1 MIEVLKCNTATAG
14 VAFAVGIAALTGCSS
29 GESNAKL
36 KPTSDC
42 IAVGFG
48 SNKGGPGL
56 IEVNVYPI
64 LKDHVVAARVS
75 GEVIGGN
82 DKGVVIR
89 DNSVAFAGTGEF
101 LFSWDDTTKAIQTA
115 EVTVAA
121 EVAGKAQLQ
130 ICPVTTLHL
139 DPTNLYLSPTYK

>member
-1 MIEVLKCNTATAG
+1 MFEVINYKAVTAS
-14 VAFAVGIAALTGCSS
+14 VAFAVGMAALTGCSS
-29 GESNAKL
+29 GESSP

-48 SNKGGPGL
+48 SDKGGPGL

-64 LKDHVVAARVS
+64 LKDQAVAARVS

-82 DKGVVIR
+82 DKGAAIR
-89 DNSVAFAGTGEF
+89 DNSAAFAGTGEF